1 MSTLNDITIQLIHI
15 KQAIVE
21 HPVFTRGSGVPVD
34 DPAYAREAEELERM
48 SERLNILIR
57 NVRNHLHLQ
66 SAKEQG
72 LWNVPRDLRYG
83 AATAVGQQQAEAQR
97 LLQAALDLRR
107 LLDALMR
114 RNGLVSEG
122 EIAEKVGEFIK
133 EWHEKWHSSPHA
145 THAGAPGVPSYVPPL
160 SPGHFQASPE
170 AATIAVYAALKA
182 LAYFLK
188 RKKGQAA

>member
-1 MSTLNDITIQLIHI
+1 MSTLSDITFQLLHM
-15 KQAIVE
+15 KQAILA
-21 HPVFTRGSGVPVD
+21 HPVFTRGTGVPID
-34 DPAYAREAEELERM
+34 DPAYAREAEELDRM

-57 NVRNHLHLQ
+57 NVRNHQHFL

-83 AATAVGQQQAEAQR
+83 AATAIGQQQVEAQR
-97 LLQAALDLRR
+97 LLQAASDLRR
-107 LLDALMR
+107 LLDELMR

-122 EIAEKVGEFIK
+122 EIAEKVGDFIK
-133 EWHEKWHSSPHA
+133 EWHEKSHSLPHA
-145 THAGAPGVPSYVPPL
+145 SHPGAPGVPSYLPPL
-160 SPGHFQASPE
+160 SPGYFQASPE

-188 RKKGQAA
+188 RRKGQAA